1 MTVEV
6 WSEAAEL
13 GSIEA
18 LYFLGGL
25 YDRGDVVQQDKSKA
39 IHFYEKAAMQGYA
52 ESRHNL
58 GSFEGQKGNYD
69 RAMRHYIISTKMGDK
84 VSLEIIKK
92 FFMSGLS
99 TKELYAEAQ
108 KGYRDVVEEMR
119 SPDREEALTLAK
131 RRK

>member
-1 MTVEV
+1 
-6 WSEAAEL
+6 
-13 GSIEA
+13 
-18 LYFLGGL
+18 
-25 YDRGDVVQQDKSKA
+25 
-39 IHFYEKAAMQGYA
+39 
-52 ESRHNL
+52 
-58 GSFEGQKGNYD
+58 
-69 RAMRHYIISTKMGDK
+69 MRHYIISTKMGDK